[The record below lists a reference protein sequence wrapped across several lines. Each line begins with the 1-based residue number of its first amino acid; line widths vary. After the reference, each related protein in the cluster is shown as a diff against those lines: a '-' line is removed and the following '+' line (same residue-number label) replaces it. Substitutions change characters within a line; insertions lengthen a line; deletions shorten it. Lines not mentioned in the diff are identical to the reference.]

1 MPHSILLSNLPPSG
15 GSLTL
20 RDKILLS
27 LLCVGAMVETTLAEA
42 STPQTIEYALSSLER
57 KEFIRKKR
65 GSIKSTISY
74 LLAEKLLR
82 ASGSYRKRSFQ
93 LTEEGLNTLF
103 SKFPT
108 LKYRKFNWDGRWRV
122 VIYDIREQDHRLRD
136 RLRTRL
142 KSLGFKFMQKSVW
155 ISPYPMEADLEDFLR
170 KENLWGRI
178 FVFSATL
185 PKKENLKI
193 IRLFNL

>member
-1 MPHSILLSNLPPSG
+1 MFCERCNISIEMPRSILLTNLPSG
-15 GSLTL
+15 GVPLTL
-20 RDKILLS
+20 RDKILVS
-27 LLCVGAMVETTLAEA
+27 LLCVGAMVETTFAEA

-65 GSIKSTISY
+65 SSIKSTVSY
-74 LLAEKLLR
+74 LLADKLLR

-93 LTEEGLNTLF
+93 LTEEGLDIIF

-108 LKYRKFNWDGRWRV
+108 LKYRKLNWDGRWRV
-122 VIYDIREQDHRLRD
+122 VIYDIREQNHH
-136 RLRTRL
+136 L
-142 KSLGFKFMQKSVW
+142 KEK
-155 ISPYPMEADLEDFLR
+155 
-170 KENLWGRI
+170 LWGRI

-185 PKKENLKI
+185 PKEENRKI